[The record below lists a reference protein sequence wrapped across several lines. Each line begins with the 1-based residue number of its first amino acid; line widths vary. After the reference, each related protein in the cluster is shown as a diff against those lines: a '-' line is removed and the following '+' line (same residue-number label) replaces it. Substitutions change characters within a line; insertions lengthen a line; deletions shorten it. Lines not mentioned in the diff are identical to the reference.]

1 MLGCAALEKAGGYAV
16 VHSVSVEKSWRRHG
30 IGTTLMR
37 RCLKDAKSRGFQAI
51 GLTTI
56 FWNIR
61 FFKRMGFRTVSREKL
76 PASLQEHPDFSSRKF
91 PYVTPMLLFRL
102 PRKKG
107 SPSRPTFRLKVTV
120 TCFFSPP
127 AKTRSI

>member
-51 GLTTI
+51 GLTTM

-76 PASLQEHPDFSSRKF
+76 PASL
-91 PYVTPMLLFRL
+91 
-102 PRKKG
+102 
-107 SPSRPTFRLKVTV
+107 
-120 TCFFSPP
+120 
-127 AKTRSI
+127 